1 MFQNANWFRVTAFV
15 VVYMGLMA
23 VVVTTGILGLLH
35 WMAGAVVLFRKPLQ
49 HWFGFRNRSEVL
61 TDPQQIQAARSQEK
75 IGDTVALAFACIAF
89 GSGLILIL
97 VQYNIL
103 R

>member
-15 VVYMGLMA
+15 IVYMGLLVA
-23 VVVTTGILGLLH
+23 VTTTGILGLFS
-35 WMAGAVVLFRKPLQ
+35 WMAAAVVLLRKPLQ
-49 HWFGFRNRSEVL
+49 RWVGFRNSSEVL
-61 TDPQQIQAARSQEK
+61 TEPQQMQAARSQEK